1 MLSTG
6 AAPAS
11 GVDADD
17 EDADDDGDDADD
29 EDEES
34 AGLVAVFAAGLVEE
48 NAEVYFATASWAL
61 FTSWSIS

>member
-34 AGLVAVFAAGLVEE
+34 AGLVAGCTAGLAEEEAVVFFAA
-48 NAEVYFATASWAL
+48 ASWAL
-61 FTSWSIS
+61 FTNWSIS

>member
-34 AGLVAVFAAGLVEE
+34 AGLVA
-48 NAEVYFATASWAL
+48 TADVL
-61 FTSWSIS
+61 PV

>member
-48 NAEVYFATASWAL
+48 DAVVYFATTSWAL
-61 FTSWSIS
+61 FTNWSIS